1 MKLIQVFIKQY
12 ISQYKLTKI
21 RAKFGEHS
29 WKTR

>member
-21 RAKFGEHS
+21 RTQFG
-29 WKTR
+29 